1 MKLGKKDS
9 LLTAIFLSLT
19 FGFFTSAFAAPSD
32 EENIRIVKINDD
44 NFEKEII
51 NSTQP
56 TILEISSTSC
66 PPCLIMIP
74 TLIDI
79 AKNYTD
85 IKVASI
91 GFEDSNIEKIKN
103 TFRIQAFP
111 TFYFLREGKIINM
124 KMGAM
129 KEDELLKALEYTPA
143 KNVKKVTGYKAPKKK
158 NLSCSVDGQFSG
170 LKNHIT
176 ISFVFGKTQIENVD
190 IVTDVLVPPELE
202 AHKPEMMEKF
212 KASGKSEVTETQTGF
227 KLHTANNSRF
237 MRAMDMKRTSN
248 YGEMK
253 AGLELQGFKCE

>member
-1 MKLGKKDS
+1 MKFERKFSFVSVL
-9 LLTAIFLSLT
+9 LLTLILGS
-19 FGFFTSAFAAPSD
+19 FTTALAKASND
-32 EENIRIVKINDD
+32 EDIRIVKINDD

-51 NSTQP
+51 NSKQP
-56 TILEISSTSC
+56 IILEISSTSC

-91 GFEDSNIEKIKN
+91 GFDEPNIEKIKN

-111 TFYFLREGKIINM
+111 TFYFLRDGKIINM

-143 KNVKKVTGYKAPKKK
+143 KNVKKVTQYKPPKKK
-158 NLSCSVDGQFSG
+158 NLSCSVDGEFNG

-176 ISFVFGKTQIENVD
+176 ISFVFGKTQIDDVD
-190 IVTDVLVPPELE
+190 IVTDVLIPPELE
-202 AHKPEMMEKF
+202 EHKPQIMEKF
-212 KASGKSEVTETQTGF
+212 KASGKSEVTETKTGF

-248 YGEMK
+248 YSEMK